1 MSASYLHDDSSPAA
15 PWVVPIL
22 EELTVTTDAAS
33 RVVAS
38 LQLDEP
44 GSTGA
49 LRRSRASAK
58 LCAAWV
64 WEFVDKLAKNIQ
76 ASSSGCCA
84 DEELRDVARC
94 FHTDHRCE
102 TVRTPQLVIS
112 TYVRKLGAR
121 GGRETK
127 SAKTGAPGG
136 AGELVR
142 KQATAGEPTTP
153 LRMIVR
159 NSSSSPRST

>member
-1 MSASYLHDDSSPAA
+1 MGGSCEIGAPRGRSETEITATPPPLLAATIAIELSRSALRCMQSVGMSASYLHDDSSPAA

-22 EELTVTTDAAS
+22 EELNVTTDAAS

-49 LRRSRASAK
+49 LRRSRAPAK

-76 ASSSGCCA
+76 AS
-84 DEELRDVARC
+84 
-94 FHTDHRCE
+94 
-102 TVRTPQLVIS
+102 
-112 TYVRKLGAR
+112 
-121 GGRETK
+121 
-127 SAKTGAPGG
+127 
-136 AGELVR
+136 
-142 KQATAGEPTTP
+142 
-153 LRMIVR
+153 
-159 NSSSSPRST
+159 

>member
-1 MSASYLHDDSSPAA
+1 MDVAGMSASYLHDDSSPAA

-76 ASSSGCCA
+76 ASSSA
-84 DEELRDVARC
+84 C
-94 FHTDHRCE
+94 FD
-102 TVRTPQLVIS
+102 
-112 TYVRKLGAR
+112 Y
-121 GGRETK
+121 
-127 SAKTGAPGG
+127 
-136 AGELVR
+136 
-142 KQATAGEPTTP
+142 
-153 LRMIVR
+153 
-159 NSSSSPRST
+159 

>member
-1 MSASYLHDDSSPAA
+1 MRKRGALEAVRDSNYGHTAPLLAATIAIELSRSALRCMQSVGMSASYLHDDSSPAT

-22 EELTVTTDAAS
+22 EELTVTPHAS
-33 RVVAS
+33 RIVAS

-76 ASSSGCCA
+76 ASSSA
-84 DEELRDVARC
+84 C
-94 FHTDHRCE
+94 FD
-102 TVRTPQLVIS
+102 
-112 TYVRKLGAR
+112 Y
-121 GGRETK
+121 
-127 SAKTGAPGG
+127 
-136 AGELVR
+136 
-142 KQATAGEPTTP
+142 
-153 LRMIVR
+153 
-159 NSSSSPRST
+159 